1 MCQIRSGLWIEKV
14 SICTNTSLSA
24 ADPRSEPG
32 LATMYKTGPF
42 LYMDGRGK
50 PGGKHRANVTRGR
63 GGELTFGER
72 SRRVAVRDR
81 TTVTPPRHPPRPL
94 V

>member
-32 LATMYKTGPF
+32 LATMYKTGRF
-42 LYMDGRGK
+42 SIWM
-50 PGGKHRANVTRGR
+50 
-63 GGELTFGER
+63 GEASREASTER
-72 SRRVAVRDR
+72 M
-81 TTVTPPRHPPRPL
+81 
-94 V
+94 

>member
-1 MCQIRSGLWIEKV
+1 
-14 SICTNTSLSA
+14 
-24 ADPRSEPG
+24 
-32 LATMYKTGPF
+32 MYKTGPF

-72 SRRVAVRDR
+72 SRVAVRDR

-94 V
+94 VRYTPAPSMVMRANRAFLLGLITSEANVS

>member
-1 MCQIRSGLWIEKV
+1 MCQIRSGLWIEKI
-14 SICTNTSLSA
+14 SICTDTSLTE
-24 ADPRSEPG
+24 ADSRSEPG
-32 LATMYKTGPF
+32 LATMYKAGPF

-50 PGGKHRANVTRGR
+50 PRGKHRANVTRGR

-72 SRRVAVRDR
+72 SRVAVRNR

-94 V
+94 R